1 MTLVFN
7 GRFRSVCSV
16 RVDHNTVL
24 QAANEALPNNTV
36 FPVPLSALL
45 NDAVMNDAGIRIYIA
60 CDISGVAP
68 KYLAVNLQFVS
79 MRNLKPGSVSEEVT

>member
-1 MTLVFN
+1 MTPVSD
-7 GRFRSVCSV
+7 RPVW
-16 RVDHNTVL
+16 TVL
-24 QAANEALPNNTV
+24 QAATLPNKTV

-45 NDAVMNDAGIRIYIA
+45 NDAVMNDAGIHIYIA

-79 MRNLKPGSVSEEVT
+79 MRNLKPGSVSEEVN